1 VSTYGD
7 VARLAGRPR
16 AARAVGVIMRTSA
29 ERGLPCHRVIASG
42 GMLGGYGG
50 NIQLKA
56 GLLAAEGLAIG
67 RGRVKHFARHRWPG
81 Q

>member
-1 VSTYGD
+1 
-7 VARLAGRPR
+7 
-16 AARAVGVIMRTSA
+16 
-29 ERGLPCHRVIASG
+29 
-42 GMLGGYGG
+42 MLGGYGG